1 MTTKLLKALLATA
14 LIAAA
19 AIPQAAHAEGGPVRH
34 YPQLAKPAGQMRL
47 RAGPGSMFPQIDL
60 IPRGEALIVSTCVKG
75 WCQIRQQDGGPS
87 GWMSDAYLIFL
98 GEIHG

>member
-1 MTTKLLKALLATA
+1 MTAKLFKALLTIASLAVAT
-14 LIAAA
+14 L
-19 AIPQAAHAEGGPVRH
+19 PQAAYAEGGSVRH

-60 IPRGEALIVSTCVKG
+60 IPRGEALIVSTCSKG

-98 GEIHG
+98 GEVHG